1 MDRPLVADKKLVIG
15 ASGFLGS
22 HVTRKLATAGEDVRV
37 MLRRT
42 SSTAGIDDLD
52 VERCYGD
59 VFDDAALRAA
69 MVGCDVVYY
78 CVVDAR
84 MWLRDP
90 APLFRTNV
98 EGLRHV
104 LDAALDAGLKK
115 FVYTSTAGALAI
127 SDHGPVTEED
137 PHNWDQGGAYIEAR
151 VAGENLLLSY
161 ARDKGLPG
169 VAMCISTTYGPGDW
183 APTPHGSLLA
193 LVAKGRFPFYF
204 DYSSEVVGIEDAA
217 RAMLLAAEHGR
228 DGERYIV
235 SDRYMSVR
243 ELHEIAAT
251 AVGRRSPRIGI
262 PMSALRAGARVND
275 AAARLLGRDLPF
287 AHAGIRMAEL
297 MSPLDHSKATRELG
311 WTPEPVEESI
321 RKAAVW
327 FASR

>member
-287 AHAGIRMAEL
+287 AHAGMRMAEL